1 MNTKESV
8 TMKIDLYNNT
18 HMFLA
23 DSRQDSAI
31 RRWCRAKNITFD
43 YIMTHPNIQD
53 IQFLIEFNDE
63 FYMELNTSRRLRGIF
78 DGYWG
83 LVYARRKQISAKG
96 FVKLERVVHEC
107 LAIRQQNQHIRY
119 KIKSLRHTGNSHTQN
134 KGHDNEAKGPNSL
147 PSNTCE
153 KENQRGGREVQE
165 LLPWE

>member
-1 MNTKESV
+1 
-8 TMKIDLYNNT
+8 MKIDLYNNH

-31 RRWCRAKNITFD
+31 RRWCRAKNISFD

-63 FYMELNTSRRLRGIF
+63 FYMELHSNARLKGVF

-83 LVYARRKQISAKG
+83 VVYAQRKQLKSKA
-96 FVKLERVVHEC
+96 FVKLEKLVQEC
-107 LAIRQQNQHIRY
+107 LAVREKNQLIQSR
-119 KIKSLRHTGNSHTQN
+119 IKSLRHTGTSHTQN
-134 KGHDNEAKGPNSL
+134 KGHDNEAKGPDSL